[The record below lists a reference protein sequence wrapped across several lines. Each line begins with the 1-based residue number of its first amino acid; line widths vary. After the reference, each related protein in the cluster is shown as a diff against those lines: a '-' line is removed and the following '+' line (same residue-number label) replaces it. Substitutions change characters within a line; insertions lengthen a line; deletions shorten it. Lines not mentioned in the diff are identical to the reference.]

1 MLIELSANQ
10 SFLIL
15 TRFLRKYC
23 MEVDK
28 AIPLPAGYMLLL
40 LKYLAAEARR
50 RFAPGRSR
58 RRNNKISR
66 RIYTEAPSDRLPNS
80 KTAQKIKSEGCGGSR
95 KPALK
100 GRDAA

>member
-1 MLIELSANQ
+1 MA
-10 SFLIL
+10 
-15 TRFLRKYC
+15 
-23 MEVDK
+23 VDK

-66 RIYTEAPSDRLPNS
+66 RIYTEASSDRYAAPSDRLSNS
-80 KTAQKIKSEGCGGSR
+80 KMAQKIRSGGCGGSR
-95 KPALK
+95 KPAPK
-100 GRDAA
+100 GRDAAKAPQADSTF